1 MSKKHIQIEIFIRIL
16 SHYDIFESLAQYL
29 NSSEYVNDTK
39 LSDYNQI
46 WSKFCFLDETGSLK
60 NVQDNYFTIGILKMS
75 QPYYLQRRIHYER
88 NKINFYDELKFNKLS
103 KNNIEFAKIAVDA
116 LFETKSVW
124 FYSYSIT
131 TQSGY
136 FERTFSENP
145 WYAYE
150 QITLKVLSA
159 AISRQEILVLIAD
172 YVTTPKEVRFEVN
185 VKTKFNNLKK
195 YLALVG
201 VCRFDSKS
209 NDLLQLVDLVIGAI
223 NYDLKYR
230 AGQVSGSKYKLELV
244 KYLKNK
250 LGTESFIGGFRN
262 HNFNIFVNKE
272 NPLESY
278 GETHSLAEP
287 NEKGLSS

>member
-1 MSKKHIQIEIFIRIL
+1 MAR
-16 SHYDIFESLAQYL
+16 YL
-29 NSSEYVNDTK
+29 NSSEYVGDTK
-39 LSDYNQI
+39 LSDYDQI

-60 NVQDNYFTIGILKMS
+60 NVHNNYFTIGILKMS
-75 QPYYLQRRIHYER
+75 QPYYLQSRIHYER

-103 KNNIEFAKIAVDA
+103 KNNIEFAKTVIDA

-145 WYAYE
+145 WHAYE

-159 AISRQEILVLIAD
+159 VISRQEILVLIAD

-209 NDLLQLVDLVIGAI
+209 NDLLQLVDVVIGAI
-223 NYDLKYR
+223 NYDLKYM

-250 LGTESFIGGFRN
+250 LGAESFIGGFRN

-272 NPLESY
+272 NPLESS
-278 GETHSLAEP
+278 GETHTLAEP